1 MAVKVIT
8 SEDAWDGFVRR
19 AKRAFPK
26 EHAEA
31 IYGEE
36 TVDSFRI
43 TDFAKLR
50 IITSSTT
57 TIDYDETEI
66 KRQKWLA
73 EKAGKCFLGTVHTH
87 PYATNDSAASSI
99 DHHEAAKDGERIMG
113 VLLLYKKNNRFKE
126 EVNWWIPQKRID
138 FVLLPE

>member
-8 SEDAWDGFVRR
+8 REDAWAGFVRR
-19 AKRAFPK
+19 AKRAFPQ

-31 IYGEE
+31 IWGEE

-50 IITSSTT
+50 TVTTTT
-57 TIDYDETEI
+57 TIAYDDSEI

-73 EKAGKCFLGTVHTH
+73 EKSGKLFLGTVHTH
-87 PYATNDSAASSI
+87 PYASSDSAASAF
-99 DHHEAAKDGERIMG
+99 DHHEAAKDGERVMG
-113 VLLLYKKNNRFKE
+113 VLVLYKKNDRFKE
-126 EVNWWIPQKRID
+126 EVNWWIPQRRIE